1 MIKKEEK
8 YLIFAAE
15 STHLVI
21 QLEKIFLER
30 DIQCRIIP
38 LPTEI
43 SANCGLSVRTETD
56 VLDRAL
62 EIIKEANMQVTVSL
76 IEKKG
81 FKKNIE
87 KII

>member
-1 MIKKEEK
+1 MIKRGK
-8 YLIFAAE
+8 YLIFSAE

-56 VLDRAL
+56 VLDKAL
-62 EIIKEANMQVTVSL
+62 EIIRE
-76 IEKKG
+76 
-81 FKKNIE
+81 KNIE
-87 KII
+87 VAVSLVEKKKVSKKI